1 MGGMKMRILVIGA
14 VAAGTSAAAKA
25 RRNDDAAEIVIYEK
39 DEHISYSGCGLP
51 YYIGGEIEE
60 LDELTP
66 RDPAFFKKKYNI
78 DIMTLHEVLKINPE
92 NKELVVK
99 NLSSGEEF
107 IDKYDK
113 LIIATGATP
122 FVPKING
129 IENDNVFFLRNVNSA
144 KKIRSFIEINKPQ
157 HAVIAG
163 TGFIGFEMLENLMA
177 DGVNV
182 TIVEKQGKIT
192 PNLDADMAAFLESQ
206 LTKKNI
212 TILKNTSIAEV
223 TKDKVILEDGRE
235 IESNMVIMATGVK
248 PNVNLAK
255 EAGVELGVTGAIKV
269 DTSMKTNIVDIYA
282 CGDCIETFSVVTGKP
297 VYRPLGSTAN
307 KTGRIAGD
315 VATGGRLQYKG
326 NLSTGIFKLFDIT
339 IANTG
344 LSEKEALEEGYEI
357 IICHNI
363 KPDKPS
369 YFHGKEM
376 VIKAIADKKTE
387 KILGVQIVGYEGVD
401 KRIDVFATLI
411 TYGAKVDELFHL
423 DLAYAPPFSTTKDP
437 VHYTGMILDNALNND
452 RPIITWKEAS
462 ELMAKG
468 EKVQIVD
475 ARVSKQYE
483 DSHVD
488 TAVNMPHSKLREALE
503 TLDKDV
509 VTVTYC
515 NKGVTGNAAQNIL
528 IGNGFKKVYNLSG
541 GHKFYKATKNS
552 LK

>member
-1 MGGMKMRILVIGA
+1 MRILVIGA